1 MGYLVVYTSGYLV
14 STAGTCL
21 LSMPWM
27 DISQQSQ
34 MFSVLALSCLR
45 SSAEK
50 ETPDSIDLKRFQ
62 AFWVMYVPSFAL
74 NFFLLYFFLINSEI
88 YVLLPGLETM
98 ERGEIARFN
107 GSISIR
113 YLQRQPIY

>member
-1 MGYLVVYTSGYLV
+1 MGYLVIYTSGYLV

-34 MFSVLALSCLR
+34 MFSVLALSYLR

-50 ETPDSIDLKRFQ
+50 ETPDSIGLKRFQ
-62 AFWVMYVPSFAL
+62 AFWVMYVPSFPFNYFL
-74 NFFLLYFFLINSEI
+74 TIIFFFNSEI
-88 YVLLPGLETM
+88 YILLPGLETM
-98 ERGEIARFN
+98 ERG
-107 GSISIR
+107 
-113 YLQRQPIY
+113 